1 MQSTNGTY
9 KTTIKQPTSRIWI
22 VHTLK
27 TLVGWSFLH
36 GWLTSINWGSWGHN
50 CRIFSFSTSTVPG
63 VPGSKAWIVLHKVV
77 PTPLDQQML
86 KTARLDV
93 SKSGRWQV
101 RMGKLPKQKPCFII
115 NWGITIIGLYSICH
129 TCQSLEVTKP
139 RRTGFPK
146 IVHPKVGP
154 WVPSWKKTM
163 GFWAPLLDNR
173 FHKQKPGWFSPTA
186 RQSQNERK
194 PKEHAVNSPT
204 SQKSL

>member
-1 MQSTNGTY
+1 MWGLLGSREFAAARTEGWLQYHGWLQTETPTTDANAMWTWCNLHMEHM

-50 CRIFSFSTSTVPG
+50 CRIFSFSTSPVPG

-86 KTARLDV
+86 KTTRLDV

-101 RMGKLPKQKPCFII
+101 RMGKLPNESPMFHHKLRNYDHWII
-115 NWGITIIGLYSICH
+115 QHMPYMPY
-129 TCQSLEVTKP
+129 LEETKP

-154 WVPSWKKTM
+154 WVPSWEKTM
-163 GFWAPLLDNR
+163 
-173 FHKQKPGWFSPTA
+173 
-186 RQSQNERK
+186 E
-194 PKEHAVNSPT
+194 
-204 SQKSL
+204 